1 MQSALFNSTH
11 ATQQMTST
19 NDCET
24 EMPAPTDRI
33 LTIKDVCKRLNVSR
47 TTVWRLMHEHGLR
60 FIRVGGLRR
69 IREHDLVIW
78 LERHSTSG
86 NGGSQTSERKGS
98 GSP

>member
-1 MQSALFNSTH
+1 MQSALFSSTH

-24 EMPAPTDRI
+24 ETPAPTEKI

-47 TTVWRLMHEHGLR
+47 TTVWRLTHEHGLR
-60 FIRVGGLRR
+60 VIRVGGLRR

-78 LERHSTSG
+78 LERHCTSG